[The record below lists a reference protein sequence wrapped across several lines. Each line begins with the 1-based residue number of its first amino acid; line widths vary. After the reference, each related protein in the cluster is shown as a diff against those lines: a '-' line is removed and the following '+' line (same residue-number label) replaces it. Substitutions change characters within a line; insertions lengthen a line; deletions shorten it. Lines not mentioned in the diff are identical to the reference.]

1 MIIDTIMC
9 FVVVFLF
16 RFEHKSPALALKDEG
31 VGCAG
36 YLKNGVADFD
46 FIALEGVGNLSQGNN
61 LVLRL
66 RHLARIVEI
75 VDGLALS
82 EDDVAVGK
90 LGEGVRFPHV
100 NPKTAEALTS
110 LGHLPFLGAEQRLVV
125 YGLGAVVRV
134 GRAGSEDGY

>member
-1 MIIDTIMC
+1 MC

-16 RFEHKSPALALKDEG
+16 RFEHKSPTLALKDEG

-46 FIALEGVGNLSQGNN
+46 FIALEGVGDLSQGNN

-66 RHLARIVEI
+66 RHLARIVEM
-75 VDGLALS
+75 VDGLALG

-100 NPKTAEALTS
+100 NPKTAETLTS
-110 LGHLPFLGAEQRLVV
+110 LGHLPFLGAEQ
-125 YGLGAVVRV
+125 
-134 GRAGSEDGY
+134 